1 MDIRVP
7 KILAKLHADEDT
19 ILIIQ
24 SSTNDITN
32 LRKLSG
38 RDKEAMEA
46 MAEKSA
52 RQMVTIAKKAIMDFD
67 LKQVIILAKP
77 RRADDAKLEHISEM
91 SNSQLERMIALEAPN
106 AKLAFQENSAMYK
119 LSEGALFGY
128 KNFDGIHLNSG
139 V

>member
-7 KILAKLHADEDT
+7 KILTKLQADEDT
-19 ILIIQ
+19 ILILQ

-32 LRKLSG
+32 LRKLSA
-38 RDKEAMEA
+38 RDKEA

-52 RQMVTIAKKAIMDFD
+52 RQMVDIAKKAIMDFH
-67 LKQVIILAKP
+67 LMQVIILAKP
-77 RRADDAKLEHISEM
+77 RRVDDAKLEQISQM
-91 SNSQLERMIALEAPN
+91 SNSQLERMIALEDPN
-106 AKLAFQENSAMYK
+106 TKLAFQENSEMYK
-119 LSEGALFGY
+119 LSKGALFGY

>member
-77 RRADDAKLEHISEM
+77 RRADRIWWTGSP
-91 SNSQLERMIALEAPN
+91 I
-106 AKLAFQENSAMYK
+106 
-119 LSEGALFGY
+119 
-128 KNFDGIHLNSG
+128 
-139 V
+139 VC

>member
-91 SNSQLERMIALEAPN
+91 SNSQLIALEAPN